1 MHGVEKKAL
10 LHAFTE
16 KGTFFDRQAPVCRV
30 YHSLRFWY
38 LKEKSETY
46 WSGLNL

>member
-1 MHGVEKKAL
+1 MGIQSCTALKKS
-10 LHAFTE
+10 
-16 KGTFFDRQAPVCRV
+16 QAPVCRV
-30 YHSLRFWY
+30 YHSLGFWY